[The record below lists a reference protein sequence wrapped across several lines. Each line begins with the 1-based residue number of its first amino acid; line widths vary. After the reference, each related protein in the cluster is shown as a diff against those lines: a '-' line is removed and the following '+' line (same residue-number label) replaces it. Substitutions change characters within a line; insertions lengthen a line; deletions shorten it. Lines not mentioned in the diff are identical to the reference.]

1 MWATE
6 RLRNSNKFNLKLV
19 FHTQL
24 TNRISLWRFSDVRER
39 RAVKTVTGNL
49 ARAQDTKETQALSLC
64 IGSHYLQESI
74 PSVYRPFHSPLP
86 ATSLVS
92 GP

>member
-1 MWATE
+1 MFS
-6 RLRNSNKFNLKLV
+6 NSKKFNLKLV

-24 TNRISLWRFSDVRER
+24 TNRISLWTFSGVRER
-39 RAVKTVTGNL
+39 YAVKTVTGNL
-49 ARAQDTKETQALSLC
+49 MAAQETGETQALSLC
-64 IGSHYLQESI
+64 IGSHYRQESI